1 MVKSSCN
8 CDCDK
13 KIIRLNKVSSCPI
26 CISSSV
32 QPRVPTNFT
41 TGAIWR
47 NPATETIV
55 VTLLNKTDTPQ
66 TVTVSV
72 LDWQNCGQEEMPKE
86 AFLCGESL
94 PSLFNGTPTPLTFTI
109 PAKKLLVI
117 HATLQNAWQPVDPV
131 YEVLVMFPPDPI
143 TPPDPIAPPDPIRPT
158 FAPGDPIIFNT
169 WGINNAGVPQ
179 EGNTVLHHQFQR
191 TIFI

>member
-1 MVKSSCN
+1 MEKSSCN
-8 CDCDK
+8 CDCNNNVF
-13 KIIRLNKVSSCPI
+13 RLNKVSSCPV
-26 CISSSV
+26 CFASSAI
-32 QPRVPTNFT
+32 PLDPNNFT

-55 VTLLNKTDTPQ
+55 VSLLNKTNTSQ

-72 LDWQNCGQEEMPKE
+72 IDWQSCDQAEMPKD
-86 AFLCGESL
+86 AFLCGESQ
-94 PSLFNGTPTPLTFTI
+94 PSLFNGTPKPLTITI
-109 PAKKLLVI
+109 PAKQLLTV
-117 HATLQNAWQPVDPV
+117 HATPQNAWQPVDPF
-131 YEVLVMFPPDPI
+131 YEVLVMFPPDPV
-143 TPPDPIAPPDPIRPT
+143 TPPDPIRPS

-169 WGINNAGVPQ
+169 WGINNTGVPQ